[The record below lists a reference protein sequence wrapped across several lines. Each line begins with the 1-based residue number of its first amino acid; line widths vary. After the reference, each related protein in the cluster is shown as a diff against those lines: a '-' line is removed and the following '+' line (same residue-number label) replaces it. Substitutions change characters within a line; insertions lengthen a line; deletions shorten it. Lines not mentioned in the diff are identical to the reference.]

1 MAGKEEQARMVPVFL
16 KPSKDRRIVVFGGGE
31 VAYRKCRQFRGF
43 DITVIAEDAVD
54 GISEVADRLILAEVV
69 PEDVAGYLDGAFA
82 AVAATN
88 SQELNAAI
96 RDEALRCGVLANSAH
111 GGGDLLLPSSVRKR
125 NFTVAVSS
133 EGSAPAFPPYVAS
146 KIDGFLGPEYED
158 MLDLLTELRK
168 GLKERISRQPDRAR
182 FLAEVLADEAVWNLL
197 RNGDRAGA
205 EKEVRKILE
214 KYH

>member
-1 MAGKEEQARMVPVFL
+1 MIHCYQFDGLNIVLDCHSGSIHMVDPVAYDMIRWYETEPAEDVISKAVSEHGITREEAEECLADIDSLKEAGKLYAPDKFEGLARDF
-16 KPSKDRRIVVFGGGE
+16 
-31 VAYRKCRQFRGF
+31 
-43 DITVIAEDAVD
+43 
-54 GISEVADRLILAEVV
+54 
-69 PEDVAGYLDGAFA
+69 
-82 AVAATN
+82 
-88 SQELNAAI
+88 
-96 RDEALRCGVLANSAH
+96 
-111 GGGDLLLPSSVRKR
+111 RKR

-197 RNGDRAGA
+197 RNGDGAGA
-205 EKEVRKILE
+205 K
-214 KYH
+214 